1 MIDVVL
7 VDDNRKLRQ
16 SVREELERHAEL
28 RVVGEADYGIAGL
41 HLALTLHPHVVVMAL
56 AITRLDGIETT
67 RRIKAAAPCI
77 TVIGLSVHDDERVR
91 RAMLA
96 AGATHL
102 LPKETALTQPAAVV
116 TQAHVELR

>member
-28 RVVGEADYGIAGL
+28 RVVGEADDGIAGL
-41 HLALTLHPHVVVMAL
+41 HLALTRHPHVVVMAL

-77 TVIGLSVHDDERVR
+77 TVIGFSVHNDERVR

-96 AGATHL
+96 AGATQL
-102 LPKETALTQPAAVV
+102 LPKEAALTQLTPAV
-116 TQAHVELR
+116 TQAQNV